1 MNYEGI
7 NQSIREEQIESLRLI
22 LENLHGET
30 FSYQDAKEISET
42 MLSFYEVL
50 IGAS

>member
-1 MNYEGI
+1 MNETYYQTMGEK
-7 NQSIREEQIESLRLI
+7 QIESLRLI
-22 LENLHGET
+22 LEQICGES
-30 FSYQDAKEISET
+30 FSYEDTEEVSET